1 MTGEGRVRLGADL
14 KAEPLVRVRRR
25 EGPVVVGAGRVGPV
39 VLGRLE
45 WLTPRGV
52 LVAADGDRVGGSHQ
66 VQPALKP
73 GNHLVGI

>member
-39 VLGRLE
+39 VLG
-45 WLTPRGV
+45 
-52 LVAADGDRVGGSHQ
+52 
-66 VQPALKP
+66 
-73 GNHLVGI
+73 